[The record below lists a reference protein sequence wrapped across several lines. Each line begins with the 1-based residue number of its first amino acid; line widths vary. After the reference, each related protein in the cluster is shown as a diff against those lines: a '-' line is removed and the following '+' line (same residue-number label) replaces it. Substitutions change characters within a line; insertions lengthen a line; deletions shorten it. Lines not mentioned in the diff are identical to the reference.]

1 MAAAVGHRLPFG
13 VMALHAQDVYHN
25 PVLKD
30 FVDDA
35 MLLIY
40 ANRPAARKFILEL
53 FGLADT
59 RGGGFCKLEE
69 KSLYAFD
76 KCCITASLKLLVFSF
91 SPLG

>member
-1 MAAAVGHRLPFG
+1 M
-13 VMALHAQDVYHN
+13 
-25 PVLKD
+25 D

-35 MLLIY
+35 VLLVD
-40 ANRPAARKFILEL
+40 AHRPAACEFMLEL

-76 KCCITASLKLLVFSF
+76 KCGITASLKLLVFAF

>member
-1 MAAAVGHRLPFG
+1 M
-13 VMALHAQDVYHN
+13 
-25 PVLKD
+25 D

-35 MLLIY
+35 VVLVY

-69 KSLYAFD
+69 KSFYFPNEART
-76 KCCITASLKLLVFSF
+76 TASIEFLEFLLGSF
-91 SPLG
+91 G